1 MLGLSRQS
9 SKSAATLT
17 RIGATR
23 VIEDIF
29 LNHDMDQYLDSSH
42 VKKLKSKVRM
52 EKMGIDEYDGNHDAT
67 VRIRENAEAI
77 CFQQREQNECGFFS
91 TISVLITLIKKRLG
105 SFDDK
110 FLKYLLSRSLIKSLT
125 HSSMGITG
133 AQLCKLINDDFFQG
147 EKILTFGGNDIKG
160 DKPRITG
167 MLIGGHWI
175 GYLPIEEIMLEPYT
189 AEIFSLKKEHAHLAF
204 DSAAMKKK
212 IDKSL
217 YVDENKLLKYYS
229 LYLRKPMVTT
239 KFKRTLSKIPESN
252 ALLPRLRRGESESF
266 IMPREGAIRKYR
278 KKRPKTKKYKKD
290 RTTSK
295 VVSTIKRATKNSLK
309 KINNVLSINKRNKKK
324 EKDKRYKARSYN
336 TDTIDFI

>member
-1 MLGLSRQS
+1 MSGLSRQS
-9 SKSAATLT
+9 SKSAVTLT

-52 EKMGIDEYDGNHDAT
+52 EKMGIDEYDGNQDAN

-105 SFDDK
+105 SFDDI

-125 HSSMGITG
+125 HSRGGITG
-133 AQLCKLINDDFFQG
+133 AQLCTLINDDFFQG
-147 EKILTFGGNDIKG
+147 EKILTFGDKDIKG
-160 DKPRITG
+160 DIPRITG

-175 GYLPIEEIMLEPYT
+175 GYFPIEEIMLEPYT

-212 IDKSL
+212 IDQSL

-252 ALLPRLRRGESESF
+252 ALLPRLRRGESF
-266 IMPREGAIRKYR
+266 IMPREEGAIRKSR

-295 VVSTIKRATKNSLK
+295 VHSIKRATKKSLK
-309 KINNVLSINKRNKKK
+309 KFNNVLSKNKRKNKRKKKK
-324 EKDKRYKARSYN
+324 ETDK
-336 TDTIDFI
+336 